1 MIKKKPFNEVRDYI
15 LEDEKALPDDQQTV
29 WGVKL
34 EHPND
39 STKWATKMAAVD
51 ESTGRKKKFNDTKFN
66 TIQQNHFV
74 DVVKYVENYEGSEGV
89 IDKTEIETDI
99 VWIYNNCLND
109 NQRQEIMEFSVSDE
123 VLKEIAKKK

>member
-34 EHPND
+34 EHPDD

-74 DVVKYVENYEGSEGV
+74 DVVKYVKNYEGSEGV